1 MRIFIQLR
9 RYWPAAVVAC
19 VGLTAS
25 LGAFHLARN
34 AARDKLAAELTIEAE
49 NRGRGLQEV
58 LSRYQG
64 TIEGF
69 AASFPYPQLDRERF
83 KAYAQNVFLASHILR
98 SGLQAL
104 TWAPR
109 VRGSDRSSFEEAA
122 RAEGFADYH
131 IRELGADGE
140 LKTAESRGVY
150 FPLRY
155 SEPVSSAAPL
165 GLDVLSDSARVETVR
180 RALAT
185 GRIEATSQ
193 SALHAG
199 GSASLIFVPVYGP
212 SSAESRTRGDAAA
225 PLGILVF
232 RLFISPAIDA
242 IVQALEPV
250 HRDLEMYV
258 LDDGAPVGQRVIY
271 YRPAGQFS
279 SAEPRPDEAL
289 ALADPIYG
297 SSLTF
302 AGRDWTVILRPTP
315 QFIAA
320 ALNHVGWTEF
330 GAGLMITLLLIVYQ
344 ISSRARADRLGLLT
358 ENLRQEIAVRRSA
371 EEAAQAASRAKSDF
385 LANMSHEL
393 RTPLNAIIGF
403 SELMC
408 KELFGPINNR
418 RYVEYSNDIQESAKH
433 LLMVINEVLDFSRAE
448 AGALTLNESEIDPEQ
463 VIHSARRIVEERA
476 MAAGL
481 TLETAVPE
489 GLPNLRADE
498 HMLKQMLIN
507 LLWNAIKFTPEGGRI
522 CILAERGAAGTL
534 LIEIADTGIGMAP
547 DEIPIALKPFRQV
560 DSSLTRKYGGTG
572 LGLPLVKSRI
582 EFHGGSLAI
591 ASAPGVGTTVT
602 LIFPA
607 SRVLARL
614 PVPSPNA
621 APAGADWAEKSPEC
635 APTPAHDD

>member
-1 MRIFIQLR
+1 
-9 RYWPAAVVAC
+9 VVAC
-19 VGLTAS
+19 VGLAAS
-25 LGAFHLARN
+25 LGALHLARN
-34 AARDKLAAELTIEAE
+34 GARDKLAAELTIEAE

-69 AASFPYPQLDRERF
+69 AASFPYQRLDPERF
-83 KAYAQNVFLASHILR
+83 SAYAQNVFLASHILR

-104 TWAPR
+104 SWAPR
-109 VRGSDRSSFEEAA
+109 VRGPDRAFFEEAA
-122 RAEGFADYH
+122 RAEGLADYH
-131 IRELGADGE
+131 IRERGADDE
-140 LKTAESRGVY
+140 LKTAEPRGVY

-155 SEPVSSAAPL
+155 SEPGNPALPL
-165 GLDVLSDSARVETVR
+165 GLDLLSGSRIETVR
-180 RALAT
+180 HALAT
-185 GRIEATSQ
+185 GRIAASPQ
-193 SALHAG
+193 AALHSG
-199 GSASLIFVPVYGP
+199 GAASVIFVPVFGTTP
-212 SSAESRTRGDAAA
+212 AESRTRSDGAVPVGMLA
-225 PLGILVF
+225 F
-232 RLFISPAIDA
+232 RLFLTPAIDA

-250 HRDLEMYV
+250 PQDVDMYV
-258 LDDGAPVGQRVIY
+258 LDDGAPAGERVIY
-271 YRPAGQFS
+271 YRPAGQLGG
-279 SAEPRPDEAL
+279 AEQRPNEAA

-297 SSLTF
+297 SSLSF
-302 AGRDWTVILRPTP
+302 AGRDWTVIIRPTRK
-315 QFIAA
+315 FTAA
-320 ALNHVGWTEF
+320 ALKRAGWTEF
-330 GAGLMITLLLIVYQ
+330 GAGLMITLLLSAYLA
-344 ISSRARADRLGLLT
+344 SSRGRAERLGLLT

-371 EEAAQAASRAKSDF
+371 EEAAQAASQAKSDF

-418 RYVEYSNDIQESAKH
+418 RYVEYANDIQESAKH

-448 AGALTLNESEIDPEQ
+448 AGALSLNESEIDPEQ

-476 MAAGL
+476 TAAGL
-481 TLETAVPE
+481 TLETAVAE

-522 CILAERGAAGTL
+522 SILAERGASGTL
-534 LIEIADTGIGMAP
+534 LIEIADTGIGMAAE
-547 DEIPIALKPFRQV
+547 EIPIALKPFRQV

-582 EFHGGSLAI
+582 ELHGGSLAI

-602 LIFPA
+602 LSFPA
-607 SRVLARL
+607 TRVIPRSR
-614 PVPSPNA
+614 A
-621 APAGADWAEKSPEC
+621 APAGAL
-635 APTPAHDD
+635 PARAG

>member
-1 MRIFIQLR
+1 VRIFIRLR
-9 RYWPAAVVAC
+9 RYWPAAIVAC
-19 VGLTAS
+19 VGLAAS

-49 NRGRGLQEV
+49 NRGRGVQEV

-109 VRGSDRSSFEEAA
+109 VRGSDRPSFEEAA
-122 RAEGFADYH
+122 RADGFADYH
-131 IRELGADGE
+131 IRELGPDGE
-140 LKTAESRGVY
+140 LKTAESRAVY

-155 SEPVSSAAPL
+155 SEPANSAAPL
-165 GLDVLSDSARVETVR
+165 GLDVLSGSRVETVR
-180 RALAT
+180 RALAS
-185 GRIEATSQ
+185 GRTAASSQ
-193 SALHAG
+193 TALHTG
-199 GSASLIFVPVYGP
+199 GSASVIFVPVYATT
-212 SSAESRTRGDAAA
+212 SAESRTRGDGAA
-225 PLGILVF
+225 PLGILAF

-250 HRDLEMYV
+250 HQDLEMYV

-271 YRPAGQFS
+271 YRPAGQFGS
-279 SAEPRPDEAL
+279 GEPRPDEAA

-330 GAGLMITLLLIVYQ
+330 GAGLMITLLLIVYL

-371 EEAAQAASRAKSDF
+371 EEAAQAASRTKSDF

-489 GLPNLRADE
+489 GLSKLRADE

-582 EFHGGSLAI
+582 ELHGGSLAI

-607 SRVLARL
+607 TRVIAHSL
-614 PVPSPNA
+614 VPSTNA
-621 APAGADWAEKSPEC
+621 APAGADWAENSPEC
-635 APTPAHDD
+635 APTPADDD

>member
-1 MRIFIQLR
+1 
-9 RYWPAAVVAC
+9 VVAC
-19 VGLTAS
+19 VGLAAS
-25 LGAFHLARN
+25 LGALHLARN
-34 AARDKLAAELTIEAE
+34 GARDKLAAELTIEAE

-69 AASFPYPQLDRERF
+69 AASFPYQRLDPERF
-83 KAYAQNVFLASHILR
+83 GAYAQNVFLASHILR
-98 SGLQAL
+98 AGLQAL
-104 TWAPR
+104 SWAPR
-109 VRGSDRSSFEEAA
+109 VRGPDRAFFEEAA
-122 RAEGFADYH
+122 RAEGLADYR
-131 IRELGADGE
+131 IRERGAEDE
-140 LKTAESRGVY
+140 LKTAEPRAVY

-155 SEPVSSAAPL
+155 SEPANPALPL
-165 GLDVLSDSARVETVR
+165 GLDLLSGSRIETVR

-185 GRIEATSQ
+185 GRIAASPQAT
-193 SALHAG
+193 LHTG
-199 GSASLIFVPVYGP
+199 GSASVIFVPVFGTAP
-212 SSAESRTRGDAAA
+212 AESRTRSDAVA
-225 PLGILVF
+225 PVGMLAF
-232 RLFISPAIDA
+232 RLFITPAIDA

-250 HRDLEMYV
+250 PQDVEMYV
-258 LDDGAPVGQRVIY
+258 LDDGAPAGERVIY
-271 YRPAGQFS
+271 YRPAGQLGG
-279 SAEPRPDEAL
+279 AERRPHEAA

-297 SSLTF
+297 SSLSF
-302 AGRDWTVILRPTP
+302 AGRDWTVIIRPTRK
-315 QFIAA
+315 FTAA
-320 ALNHVGWTEF
+320 ALKHAGWTEF
-330 GAGLMITLLLIVYQ
+330 GAGLMITLLLSAYL
-344 ISSRARADRLGLLT
+344 ISSRGRAERLALLT

-371 EEAAQAASRAKSDF
+371 EETAQAASQAKSDF

-418 RYVEYSNDIQESAKH
+418 RYVEYANDIQESAKH

-448 AGALTLNESEIDPEQ
+448 AGALSLNESEIDPEQ

-476 MAAGL
+476 TVAGL
-481 TLETAVPE
+481 TLETAVAE

-522 CILAERGAAGTL
+522 SILAERGAGGTL
-534 LIEIADTGIGMAP
+534 LIEIADTGIGMAA
-547 DEIPIALKPFRQV
+547 DEIPIALKPFRQL

-582 EFHGGSLAI
+582 ELHGGSLAI

-602 LIFPA
+602 LSFPA
-607 SRVLARL
+607 ARVIPRS
-614 PVPSPNA
+614 PVASVSA
-621 APAGADWAEKSPEC
+621 LPAGAG
-635 APTPAHDD
+635 